1 MNLITPVKMQPPVEG
16 PSLGLDDLR
25 QLMRTINETTE
36 RLQHTHESLQEEV
49 GRIQRELA
57 EANAQLRRSR
67 SLAALGE
74 MAAGIAHE
82 VRNPLASIGLYAQM
96 LVEDLAD
103 RPETASLAG
112 KISGAVDRIDTIVRD
127 VLRFARDTSVQ
138 PRCVTVAGLIEQAI
152 ESCRAT
158 LAETEVSV
166 VTEEAAGDPL
176 WIEVDPSLMV
186 QAISYVI
193 RNAAAAMGDLSENF
207 DYQNAKDE
215 QGFMERKIAELE
227 DTIFNAKVV
236 ESSFASGV
244 VQIGS
249 KVTLE
254 TGKEKWTI
262 TITGPQE
269 ADPLVNKISASSPL
283 GEVLLGKK
291 KGDKIEMQ
299 TPQGKAVYKI
309 LDIAGSLK

>member
-138 PRCVTVAGLIEQAI
+138 PRCVTVAELVEQAL
-152 ESCRAT
+152 ENCRAT
-158 LAETEVSV
+158 LAEMDVSV
-166 VTEEAAGDPL
+166 VTEAVAGDPL
-176 WIEVDPSLMV
+176 RVEVDPTLMV
-186 QAISYVI
+186 QAIANVI
-193 RNAAAAMGDLSENF
+193 RNAAEAMAETPDGSRTIRVRAERSMRRLPGGERGD
-207 DYQNAKDE
+207 
-215 QGFMERKIAELE
+215 RIVIAVE
-227 DTIFNAKVV
+227 D
-236 ESSFASGV
+236 SGPG
-244 VQIGS
+244 IA
-249 KVTLE
+249 
-254 TGKEKWTI
+254 
-262 TITGPQE
+262 P
-269 ADPLVNKISASSPL
+269 
-283 GEVLLGKK
+283 EVLERMFNPFFTTRPTGTGLGLAIVHRIVEAHD
-291 KGDKIEMQ
+291 GHVVVSNRDEGGATVELCVPPIARS
-299 TPQGKAVYKI
+299 TP
-309 LDIAGSLK
+309 